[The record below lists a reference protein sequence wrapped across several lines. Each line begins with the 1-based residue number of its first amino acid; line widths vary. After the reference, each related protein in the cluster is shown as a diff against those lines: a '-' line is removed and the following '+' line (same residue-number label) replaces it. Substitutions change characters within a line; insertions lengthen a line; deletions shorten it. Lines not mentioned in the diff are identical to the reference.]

1 MSRYYRRM
9 EPGAG
14 ENLRAGLVAGALAAA
29 TAAVSFYFVR
39 LFLSREPLD
48 PLTPSRHDVLQG
60 KEGPGF
66 LSSESPGENEAK

>member
-48 PLTPSRHDVLQG
+48 PLAPSKHDVLQG
-60 KEGPGF
+60 KEGPE
-66 LSSESPGENEAK
+66 LRPSESPGEKEAR